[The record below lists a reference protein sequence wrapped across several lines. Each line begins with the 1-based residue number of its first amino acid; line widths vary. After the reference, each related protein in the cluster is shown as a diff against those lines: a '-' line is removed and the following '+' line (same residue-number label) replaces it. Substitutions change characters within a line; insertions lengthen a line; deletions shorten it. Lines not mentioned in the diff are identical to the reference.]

1 MSVPGSKPDFITDD
15 ECYINCPNKRTAY
28 EWHLNDRNDFAL
40 KKAKK
45 FRLQYEKL
53 YVARH
58 WLITVL
64 LRLNTTVKD
73 LVYAIL
79 KGYLNDVNMP
89 ADRNIWEDIIQ
100 DLKTAGAENEPTYI
114 LRAYSR
120 SQTFSKRINNDM
132 AKNTYHELKLYCT
145 SLNCNVLARTQDASR
160 TSVCSPVILI
170 TAVTIT
176 TMSYLRILTFLV
188 TISIVTSAD
197 VVVSISTKAPDSS
210 FYPYISHPSQ
220 PQ

>member
-1 MSVPGSKPDFITDD
+1 MGLSWSTPAAECKPDFITDD
-15 ECYINCPNKRTAY
+15 ECYINCPKKRTAY

-73 LVYAIL
+73 LIYAL
-79 KGYLNDVNMP
+79 RKGYLNDINMR
-89 ADRNIWEDIIQ
+89 ADPNIWEDIVK
-100 DLKTAGAENEPTYI
+100 DLNIAGANNEPMYI

-120 SQTFSKRINNDM
+120 SQTFSKQINNDM

-145 SLNCNVLARTQDASR
+145 SLNCNVLARTQDGIQAF
-160 TSVCSPVILI
+160 I
-170 TAVTIT
+170 AV
-176 TMSYLRILTFLV
+176 LF
-188 TISIVTSAD
+188 
-197 VVVSISTKAPDSS
+197 
-210 FYPYISHPSQ
+210 HPKLD
-220 PQ
+220 